1 MSQRVRPVPHKWWAF
16 IHSNL
21 VLYRLLSL
29 ESIINQIGL
38 NSQKGVIAAVGKE
51 HDLGHGQTSEQKMD
65 CQIY

>member
-1 MSQRVRPVPHKWWAF
+1 
-16 IHSNL
+16 
-21 VLYRLLSL
+21 LLSL